1 MARAHD
7 EYDGNMQNGSRH
19 EGSGHQS
26 FFSKHPFFTIFMV
39 MFLISNIGGALAASA
54 LFVLWVTSWLIISIV
69 AGVII
74 GNIIDGIVVSKHHKG
89 SCKASRFSWRR
100 DDKVRHSQAPD
111 RMIELARKGNKDA
124 IMIASEY
131 DGMIHAVRASNM
143 DVDTIKAQ
151 YSEKMK
157 KAAEL
162 ISAFEDTP
170 STGYSGIDSIQD
182 DYHDTLK
189 SLIRQFHETMKQADA
204 DKVRDM
210 KSYMSSIRE
219 NSIFD
224 IDSDEKE

>member
-1 MARAHD
+1 
-7 EYDGNMQNGSRH
+7 
-19 EGSGHQS
+19 
-26 FFSKHPFFTIFMV
+26 
-39 MFLISNIGGALAASA
+39 MFP
-54 LFVLWVTSWLIISIV
+54 
-69 AGVII
+69 
-74 GNIIDGIVVSKHHKG
+74 KHHKG
-89 SCKASRFSWRR
+89 ACKASGFSWHK
-100 DDKVRHSQAPD
+100 DKVRHSQAPE
-111 RMIELARKGNKDA
+111 RIIELARKGNKDA